1 MSAKNSREALKEQVR
16 KTAYEYA
23 REYHGCSQAILVAFQ
38 EPLGL
43 DAMALRAAST
53 LAGGLGMG
61 KTCGALTG
69 GAMVLGLKYGRS
81 SMEEGLP
88 GLVPGMLHTQPLVQR
103 FEDEFGTTAC
113 FAIAGVDWMNFE
125 EAAKAISD
133 PVFLKKCAEIV
144 GRTAE
149 MVADIVFEQ
158 T

>member
-1 MSAKNSREALKEQVR
+1 MSAQNSREALKEQVR
-16 KTAYEYA
+16 KKAYDYA
-23 REYHGCSQAILVAFQ
+23 REYHGCSQAIMVAFQ

-53 LAGGLGMG
+53 LVGGLGMG
-61 KTCGALTG
+61 KTCGALAG

-88 GLVPGMLHTQPLVQR
+88 GLIPGMLHTQPLVKR
-103 FEDEFGTTAC
+103 FEDEFGTTGC
-113 FAIAGVDWMNFE
+113 FEIAGIDWLNFE
-125 EAAKAISD
+125 EAAEAISD
-133 PVFLKKCAEIV
+133 PEFLQKCAEIV

-158 T
+158 D